1 MPKELHDYN
10 FNSIRVVQLPRD
22 ASAADASG
30 MSGTKMREYVQ
41 NNDIEGFKT
50 GVTQSAQPYA
60 KEMFKKLQ
68 GIMGVDPV
76 EEGIF
81 DLISFSGD
89 EMEEKYIPFVIK
101 NIRRYGDK
109 RTKALLMKKFPDIK
123 PVDANRAV
131 KQALD
136 IIAKRG

>member
-1 MPKELHDYN
+1 M
-10 FNSIRVVQLPRD
+10 QLPRN

-30 MSGTKMREYVQ
+30 MSATRLREYVT
-41 NNDIEGFKT
+41 NNDLEGFKT

-60 KEMFKKLQ
+60 EDMFKKLQ

-76 EEGIF
+76 EEGLL
-81 DLISFSGD
+81 DLISFSGN

-101 NIRRYGDK
+101 NVRRYGTQ
-109 RTKALLMKKFPDIK
+109 RTAKLLTKKFPEIK
-123 PVDANRAV
+123 PVDVKRAM

-136 IIAKRG
+136 IMNKG